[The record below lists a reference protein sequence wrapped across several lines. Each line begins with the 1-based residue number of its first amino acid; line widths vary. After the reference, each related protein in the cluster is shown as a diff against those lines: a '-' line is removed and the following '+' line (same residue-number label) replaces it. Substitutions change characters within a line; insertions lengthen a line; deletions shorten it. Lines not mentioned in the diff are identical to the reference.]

1 MEYHELRVDESPTL
15 VRDHALEKLRRAI
28 SGGLYPPGKRLVER
42 ELCAALGV
50 SRTSVREALRQLQAE
65 NLIAVGKRRSIMVA
79 VISSKD
85 ADDIYFMRDCLETQA
100 VRSFVELADPQ
111 AIQKLLRIHE
121 DLRQVLG
128 QGDVHEL
135 ALMAGEFYETILTHS
150 GSKVIAD
157 MARQLLA
164 RVNYLRMR
172 SMAEPRRLEDGMQE
186 WDRLIEAILAR
197 DADAAAAAMSQHLAN
212 SRRAVV
218 SRLQK
223 EEQESGAAG
232 TPSRP
237 RGSAKMSS

>member
-1 MEYHELRVDESPTL
+1 MEYHELRVVESPTL

-28 SGGLYPPGKRLVER
+28 GGGLYPPGTRLVER
-42 ELCAALGV
+42 QLCEALGV

-85 ADDIYFMRDCLETQA
+85 ADDIYLMRDYLETQA
-100 VRSFVELADPQ
+100 IRSFVERADPK
-111 AIQKLLRIHE
+111 AIQQLVRIHS

-150 GSKVIAD
+150 GRKVIAD

-186 WDRLIEAILAR
+186 WDRMIEAILNR
-197 DADAAAAAMSQHLAN
+197 DADAAATAMSEHLAN

-223 EEQESGAAG
+223 DEAEAAIKV
-232 TPSRP
+232 PSLPRP
-237 RGSAKMSS
+237 PSPNMSS